1 MSRSKAKRTFTVR
14 AGSGEYG
21 LIPGSMGTGSYV
33 VKGDLVAQTAGV
45 ECREDAGVI
54 DEIPGAYKDL
64 GAVIEA
70 QSDLVEVA
78 RLTTLMCVK
87 G

>member
-1 MSRSKAKRTFTVR
+1 V
-14 AGSGEYG
+14 
-21 LIPGSMGTGSYV
+21 L
-33 VKGDLVAQTAGV
+33 
-45 ECREDAGVI
+45 

-64 GAVIEA
+64 QQVINA
-70 QSDLVEVA
+70 QTTGPSPLVEVVA

>member
-1 MSRSKAKRTFTVR
+1 
-14 AGSGEYG
+14 
-21 LIPGSMGTGSYV
+21 L
-33 VKGDLVAQTAGV
+33 GDQGHK
-45 ECREDAGVI
+45 DAGVV
-54 DEIPGAYKDL
+54 DEIPGAYKNL

-70 QSDLVEVA
+70 QSDLVEVVA

>member
-1 MSRSKAKRTFTVR
+1 MSRTKARKAFTL
-14 AGSGEYG
+14 ADLAEQTSG
-21 LIPGSMGTGSYV
+21 I
-33 VKGDLVAQTAGV
+33 
-45 ECREDAGVI
+45 ECRKDAGVL

-70 QSDLVEVA
+70 QTTGPSPLVEVVT
-78 RLTTLMCVK
+78 RLETILCVK